1 MRLKINGPSGTF
13 QVLLAIIL
21 GLGAIGYGG
30 YSYTSQTSA
39 LDSAVTVNATV
50 VSTSVE
56 TVSQRRG
63 TEYRPQ
69 ATFSYRYNGEAYTT
83 TNVYPGP
90 LPREFGSPDE
100 ARAQLDGFEA
110 GTTVTAYVPS
120 DSPENAFLKVERSNK
135 PFLLVGLGVLL
146 VVGTILSSLRT

>member
-1 MRLKINGPSGTF
+1 MVLEINGPSGTF

-39 LDSAVTVNATV
+39 LDSAVTVNATI

-69 ATFSYRYNGEAYTT
+69 ATFNYTYNGEAYTT

-90 LPREFGSPDE
+90 LSKEFGSHDK
-100 ARAQLDGFEA
+100 ASAQLDGFEA
-110 GTTVTAYVPS
+110 GTTVTAHVPP

-135 PFLLVGLGVLL
+135 PFLVIGFGVLMVL
-146 VVGTILSSLRT
+146 GTVLSSLRD

>member
-1 MRLKINGPSGTF
+1 MGVEINGPSGTF
-13 QVLLAIIL
+13 RILLTVVI
-21 GLGAIGYGG
+21 GFGAIGYGG

-39 LDSAVTVNATV
+39 LDSAVTVNATI

-69 ATFSYRYNGEAYTT
+69 ATFNYTYNRKAYTT

-90 LPREFGSPDE
+90 LSREFGSPEE
-100 ARAQLDGFEA
+100 ASAQLDGFES
-110 GTTVTAYVPS
+110 GTTVTAYVPP
-120 DSPENAFLKVERSNK
+120 DSPNDAFLKVERSNK
-135 PFLLVGLGVLL
+135 PFLLAGFGVLL
-146 VVGTILSSLRT
+146 VLGALASALRD